1 MSGGSPLN
9 IGPSVGEVMGQTP
22 STGLRHSSIKCGHGY
37 VGWFSGRSVG
47 EVMGMSGGSPG
58 DRLVRS
64 WVCRVVLRA
73 IWSLV
78 AALVLRLRTDNQPKV
93 TSLPT

>member
-1 MSGGSPLN
+1 MSGGSPLD

-47 EVMGMSGGSPG
+47 EVMGMSGGSLG
-58 DRLVRS
+58 DLVVGGRLG
-64 WVCRVVLRA
+64 
-73 IWSLV
+73 V
-78 AALVLRLRTDNQPKV
+78 APEDGQPAQSHV
-93 TSLPT
+93 TADLNC